1 MHLCPPF
8 LTDTTWQLSCLA
20 HCSAEK
26 SEHFGPAS
34 LNRHSAS
41 SLNVAVPSG
50 PHPLPQALKTQF
62 PSFKFHISTQTVGQ
76 ILSLQS
82 CEQVLLV
89 SPSSHIP
96 LPQADCWLS
105 PGTPNCPS

>member
-62 PSFKFHISTQTVGQ
+62 PSFNSHISTHTDRHA
-76 ILSLQS
+76 LSLQS
-82 CEQVLLV
+82 CGQALLV
-89 SPSSHIP
+89 SASSHIP
-96 LPQADCWLS
+96 LPQAGCRL
-105 PGTPNCPS
+105 